1 MSDVPKASSGPY
13 QGDFHPL
20 HWILKR
26 FWIWEDTSDYYLLQM
41 HIFFFSLPLFVQLP
55 KLHVKQCIFPWVT
68 FCLWFNTVC
77 FLRQRHMPLAF
88 FKAHNC
94 IYSIKEVYDK
104 NKEYKLVRLLN
115 GERFCQCK
123 LKDLNSILRTQMN
136 SDGNN
141 RHHKILF
148 FIHM

>member
-1 MSDVPKASSGPY
+1 MSPKHLEGPIKETSIHST
-13 QGDFHPL
+13 GC
-20 HWILKR
+20 WKW

-55 KLHVKQCIFPWVT
+55 KLHVKQCIFPSVT

-77 FLRQRHMPLAF
+77 FLRQLHMPLAF

-94 IYSIKEVYDK
+94 IYSTKETYDQ

-115 GERFCQCK
+115 GERCCQRK
-123 LKDLNSILRTQMN
+123 LEDLSSILGTQMN

-141 RHHKILF
+141 RHRKILF
-148 FIHM
+148 FTYM